1 MVRRAASHRL
11 EFEAAAIYE
20 YPDHLRSF
28 LADIPRLPGVYTFHG
43 DSDVMPLYI
52 GKSINLRTRVMSH
65 FRTPDEAKMLRL
77 TRRLSWITTAGELG
91 ALLLEAQM
99 IKNQQ
104 PLFNK
109 RLRRNRQLCSLQ
121 WDGLS
126 QPTIVYA
133 RDLDFSASP
142 NLFGLYSSRRAA
154 QETLKSV
161 ADEHQLCYGLLGLE
175 SHSKNR
181 ACFRASL
188 KRCAGACCGKEPVSD
203 HHQRL
208 LAALE
213 KVRVVCWPW
222 PGAVAL
228 VEEGPQETQM
238 HIIHNWFYLGSV
250 SHLDEAK
257 GLTSPPKGF
266 DNDGYKYLCRPML
279 SGKYPI
285 IPL

>member
-11 EFEAAAIYE
+11 EFEPAAIYE
-20 YPDHLRSF
+20 YPEHLRSF
-28 LADIPRLPGVYTFHG
+28 LADIPNLPGVYIFHG

-52 GKSINLRTRVMSH
+52 GKSISLRTRVMSH
-65 FRTPDEAKMLRL
+65 FRTTDEAKMLRL
-77 TRRLSWITTAGELG
+77 TRRISWITTAGELG

-121 WDGLS
+121 WDGLGR
-126 QPTIVYA
+126 PEVVYA

-142 NLFGLYSSRRAA
+142 DLFGLYASRRAA
-154 QETLKSV
+154 LETLKKI
-161 ADEHQLCYGLLGLE
+161 ADERQLCYSLLGLE

-188 KRCAGACCGKEPVSD
+188 GRCAGACCGKEPLSD
-203 HHQRL
+203 HHSRL
-208 LAALE
+208 LEALE

-228 VEEGPQETQM
+228 VEEGPKETQM
-238 HIIHNWFYLGSV
+238 HIIQNWFYLGSV

-257 GLTSPPKGF
+257 SLTSPPKGF
-266 DNDGYKYLCRPML
+266 DNDGYKYLCRPLL

>member
-11 EFEAAAIYE
+11 EFEPAAIYE
-20 YPDHLRSF
+20 YPEHLRSF
-28 LADIPRLPGVYTFHG
+28 LADIPNLPGVYIFHG

-52 GKSINLRTRVMSH
+52 GKSISLRTRVMSH

-77 TRRLSWITTAGELG
+77 TRRISWITTAGELG

-121 WDGLS
+121 WDGVGR
-126 QPTIVYA
+126 PDVVYA

-142 NLFGLYSSRRAA
+142 DLFGLYSSRRAA
-154 QETLKSV
+154 LETLKKI
-161 ADEHQLCYGLLGLE
+161 ADERQLCYSLLGLE

-188 KRCAGACCGKEPVSD
+188 GRCAGACCGKEPIGD
-203 HHQRL
+203 HHGRL
-208 LAALE
+208 LEALE

-228 VEEGPQETQM
+228 VEDRKSTRLNSS
-238 HIIHNWFYLGSV
+238 HIV
-250 SHLDEAK
+250 
-257 GLTSPPKGF
+257 
-266 DNDGYKYLCRPML
+266 
-279 SGKYPI
+279 
-285 IPL
+285 

>member
-11 EFEAAAIYE
+11 QFEPAAIYE
-20 YPDHLRSF
+20 YPEHLRAF
-28 LADIPRLPGVYTFHG
+28 LADIPNLPGVYIFHG
-43 DSDVMPLYI
+43 DSEVMPLYI
-52 GKSINLRTRVMSH
+52 GKSISLRTRVMSH
-65 FRTPDEAKMLRL
+65 FRTPEEAKMLRL
-77 TRRLSWITTAGELG
+77 TRRISWITTAGELG

-121 WDGLS
+121 WDGINR
-126 QPTIVYA
+126 PEVVYA

-142 NLFGLYSSRRAA
+142 NLFGLYASRRAA
-154 QETLKSV
+154 LETLRKI

-175 SHSKNR
+175 GHSRNR

-188 KRCAGACCGKEPVSD
+188 GRCAGACCGKEPVSA
-203 HHQRL
+203 HHARL
-208 LAALE
+208 LQALE
-213 KVRVVCWPW
+213 KVRVICWPW

-250 SHLDEAK
+250 SRLDEAK
-257 GLTSPPKGF
+257 GLTSPPQGF
-266 DNDGYKYLCRPML
+266 DNDGYKYLCRPLL

>member
-28 LADIPRLPGVYTFHG
+28 LADIPKLPGVYTFHG

-126 QPTIVYA
+126 QPAIVYA

-142 NLFGLYSSRRAA
+142 NLFGLFSSRRAA

-188 KRCAGACCGKEPVSD
+188 KRCAGACCGKESVSD

-228 VEEGPQETQM
+228 VEEGPQATQM

-257 GLTSPPKGF
+257 SLTSPPKGF

>member
-11 EFEAAAIYE
+11 EFEAAAIYQ
-20 YPDHLRSF
+20 YPEHLRAF
-28 LADIPRLPGVYTFHG
+28 LADIPNLPGVYIFHG
-43 DSDVMPLYI
+43 DSEVMPLYI
-52 GKSINLRTRVMSH
+52 GKSISLRTRVMSH
-65 FRTPDEAKMLRL
+65 FRTPEEAKMLRL
-77 TRRLSWITTAGELG
+77 TRRISWITTAGELG

-121 WDGLS
+121 WDGTAL
-126 QPTIVYA
+126 PEIVYA
-133 RDLDFSASP
+133 HDLDFSTSP
-142 NLFGLYSSRRAA
+142 GLFGLYSSRRAA
-154 QETLKSV
+154 LETLKKI

-175 SHSKNR
+175 SVVKNR

-188 KRCAGACCGKEPVSD
+188 KRCAGACCGKEPVAT

-228 VEEGPQETQM
+228 VEEGPKATQL
-238 HIIHNWFYLGSV
+238 HIIQNWFYLGSV
-250 SHLDEAK
+250 NHLDEAK
-257 GLTSPPKGF
+257 TLTSPPKGF

-279 SGKYPI
+279 SGKYPV